1 MSGTAPLPLRS
12 SGAGVLAAAVDGW
25 SDDGKAPL
33 GNVQAGGQASV
44 VSRSP
49 VRWHRLA
56 SATGHCWRGSR
67 GDAIARSLA
76 PRETNTAS
84 DLVAK
89 VERLEALVRARA
101 WRDSC
106 SQILSKRVATVAP
119 VCVGNSNWARLT
131 SPQPLCNSGSV
142 VGTREPSSARLA
154 GPSKPCCMRSPVRRI
169 AMTRQTCLDLRCEKL
184 AVLWWRLPERERRA
198 VLKQYARLI
207 ARAAQAQSQSSKQGA
222 K

>member
-12 SGAGVLAAAVDGW
+12 SGAGVLAATVDGW
-25 SDDGKAPL
+25 SDEGKAPL

-49 VRWHRLA
+49 VRWRRLA
-56 SATGHCWRGSR
+56 SATGHCWGGSR
-67 GDAIARSLA
+67 GDAIARSHA
-76 PRETNTAS
+76 PRKASTAS
-84 DLVAK
+84 DSVAK
-89 VERLEALVRARA
+89 ADRLEAVVRARA
-101 WRDSC
+101 WRDS
-106 SQILSKRVATVAP
+106 
-119 VCVGNSNWARLT
+119 W
-131 SPQPLCNSGSV
+131 SGSMT
-142 VGTREPSSARLA
+142 GTREPSSARLA
-154 GPSKPCCMRSPVRRI
+154 GPSKPCCMRSRVWRI
-169 AMTRQTCLDLRCEKL
+169 AMTRQRCLDLRGEKL